1 MGMASSL
8 CTKSSM
14 TQKQEPTIDSI
25 DNVGTTK
32 WLALKTINYTDAK
45 GVKRKWD
52 VATRTTKQGKDKPDA
67 VVIIPILK
75 SSKSNILDTILV
87 SQFRPPMGL
96 TTLEFPAGLVDEN
109 ETAAVAAVREMR
121 EETGYFG
128 TADEDL
134 QSMLLCMSPGLTD
147 EAIQIIAVNVDLDDP
162 RNVNPDQMLDDGED
176 IELTRVPLLKGL
188 KKMLDE
194 KSNEMPIAMLYS
206 FALGLELGL
215 KHGNV
220 SEC

>member
-1 MGMASSL
+1 MASSL

-87 SQFRPPMGL
+87 SQFRPRFAFL
-96 TTLEFPAGLVDEN
+96 K
-109 ETAAVAAVREMR
+109 
-121 EETGYFG
+121 Y
-128 TADEDL
+128 L
-134 QSMLLCMSPGLTD
+134 QLNCMLCITS
-147 EAIQIIAVNVDLDDP
+147 
-162 RNVNPDQMLDDGED
+162 
-176 IELTRVPLLKGL
+176 
-188 KKMLDE
+188 
-194 KSNEMPIAMLYS
+194 
-206 FALGLELGL
+206 
-215 KHGNV
+215 
-220 SEC
+220 